1 MECIPCPSRQHCGKY
16 VRPLFAVPFSR
27 DLDGCSLVETKGLRI
42 IRENLRLMTKQLN
55 WLQDE
60 ASGDV
65 LERRL
70 KPLA

>member
-1 MECIPCPSRQHCGKY
+1 M
-16 VRPLFAVPFSR
+16 
-27 DLDGCSLVETKGLRI
+27 VETKGLRI